1 MESVQ
6 RGIQS
11 RAYVPGT
18 TVTPQEDAVYQF
30 VTRVAR
36 GYLEAASPR
45 PTAPG
50 RSPAESREDRPLAIA
65 RRTGALD
72 GPQRAQ

>member
-6 RGIQS
+6 RDIQS

-18 TVTPQEDAVYQF
+18 LTPQEDAVYQF